1 MMPRF
6 EKFSGWLLILLFT
19 AGALASCAPQ
29 DRVAEPE
36 SVSTPFRAPTS
47 AAHAQNEADD
57 TINTVFAEAPPT
69 PTTTCTDNLAFIA
82 DLSIPDGTIVLPE
95 STMDKRW
102 EVENN
107 GSCNWNEKYRIRL
120 LAGPAM
126 GAQQEQTL
134 FPARSGTR
142 AVIRIKFIAP
152 TEPGT
157 YRSAWQAYNAQDASF
172 GDPFFIDFVVQ
183 EE

>member
-1 MMPRF
+1 
-6 EKFSGWLLILLFT
+6 
-19 AGALASCAPQ
+19 
-29 DRVAEPE
+29 
-36 SVSTPFRAPTS
+36 
-47 AAHAQNEADD
+47 
-57 TINTVFAEAPPT
+57 
-69 PTTTCTDNLAFIA
+69 
-82 DLSIPDGTIVLPE
+82 LSIPDGTIVLPE

-142 AVIRIKFIAP
+142 AVIRIQFIAP